1 MNIQELSV
9 GDWVA
14 TDIAQLTVEGD
25 DLTNAFVKQT
35 QMPISIISLLG
46 EDELVF
52 AKIDDELMG
61 GYGTIYL
68 KAENTSPIP
77 LTPEILKK
85 NCFVEHKRFNE
96 TYEYTTLLG
105 TTLRQCIVTKYNSK
119 QFNTLTAR
127 EEDTKKEGNDLER
140 LSKHL
145 DLIIPEVCVHHLQY
159 LFRKI
164 HPNKEIL
171 L

>member
-9 GDWVA
+9 GDWIKT
-14 TDIAQLTVEGD
+14 TDTDFRGSRECTIQNIEKWRNNYVLV
-25 DLTNAFVKQT
+25 VKFKDG
-35 QMPISIISLLG
+35 SIETLG
-46 EDELVF
+46 SNCF
-52 AKIDDELMG
+52 
-61 GYGTIYL
+61 
-68 KAENTSPIP
+68 NPIP

-105 TTLRQCIVTKYNSK
+105 TTLRQCIITKYNSK

-140 LSKHL
+140 VSKHL
-145 DLIIPEVCVHHLQY
+145 DLIIPEVYVHNLQHA
-159 LFRKI
+159 FRII
-164 HPNKEIL
+164 HPDKEIQIKEIKL
-171 L
+171 WH

>member
-9 GDWVA
+9 GDWIKT
-14 TDIAQLTVEGD
+14 TDTDFRGSRECTIQNIEKWRNNYVLV
-25 DLTNAFVKQT
+25 VKFKDG
-35 QMPISIISLLG
+35 SIETLG
-46 EDELVF
+46 SNCF
-52 AKIDDELMG
+52 
-61 GYGTIYL
+61 
-68 KAENTSPIP
+68 NPIP

-105 TTLRQCIVTKYNSK
+105 TTLRQCIITKYNSK

-140 LSKHL
+140 VSKDL
-145 DLIIPEVCVHHLQY
+145 NLIIPEVYVHHLQY
-159 LFRKI
+159 AFRII
-164 HPNKEIL
+164 HPDKEIQL
-171 L
+171 

>member
-9 GDWVA
+9 GDWIKT
-14 TDIAQLTVEGD
+14 TDKDFRGSRECTIQNIEKWRNGYVLV
-25 DLTNAFVKQT
+25 VKFKDG
-35 QMPISIISLLG
+35 SIETLG
-46 EDELVF
+46 SGCFE
-52 AKIDDELMG
+52 
-61 GYGTIYL
+61 
-68 KAENTSPIP
+68 PIP

-105 TTLRQCIVTKYNSK
+105 TTLRQCIITKYQSK

-140 LSKHL
+140 VSKHL
-145 DLIIPEVCVHHLQY
+145 DLIIPEVYVHHLQHA
-159 LFRKI
+159 FRII
-164 HPNKEIL
+164 HPDKEIL

>member
-9 GDWVA
+9 GDWIKT
-14 TDIAQLTVEGD
+14 TDKDFRGSRECTIQNIEKWRNGYVLV
-25 DLTNAFVKQT
+25 VKFKDG
-35 QMPISIISLLG
+35 SIETLG
-46 EDELVF
+46 WRCFE
-52 AKIDDELMG
+52 
-61 GYGTIYL
+61 
-68 KAENTSPIP
+68 PIP

-119 QFNTLTAR
+119 QFNALTVR

-140 LSKHL
+140 VSKHL
-145 DLIIPEVCVHHLQY
+145 NLIIPEVCVHHLQY
-159 LFRKI
+159 AFRII
-164 HPNKEIL
+164 HPDKEIL

>member
-9 GDWVA
+9 GDWIKT
-14 TDIAQLTVEGD
+14 TDNDFRGSRECTIQSIEKWRNGYVLV
-25 DLTNAFVKQT
+25 VKFKDG
-35 QMPISIISLLG
+35 SIETLG
-46 EDELVF
+46 LNCFE
-52 AKIDDELMG
+52 
-61 GYGTIYL
+61 
-68 KAENTSPIP
+68 PIP

-140 LSKHL
+140 VSKHL
-145 DLIIPEVCVHHLQY
+145 DLIIPEVYVHHLQY